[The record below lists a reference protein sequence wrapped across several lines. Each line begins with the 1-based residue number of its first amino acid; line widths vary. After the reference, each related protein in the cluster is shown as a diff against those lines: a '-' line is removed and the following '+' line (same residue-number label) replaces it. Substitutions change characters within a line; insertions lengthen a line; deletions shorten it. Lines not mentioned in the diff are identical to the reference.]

1 MEIIESGMTFIL
13 EDNNCFH
20 IEKHALGKTN
30 CKRSTRNNKVCEFI
44 TFAHNRHVFVEA
56 KSSAPKG
63 PSGNVADL
71 QLNGNPM
78 PDNWRA
84 FDNYT
89 TYLHDIAQKFIDS
102 FHILQAIAIERH
114 GADELRNTGLPK
126 LFSSK
131 DAIGVEFVLIL
142 NIPATAGN
150 VARESF
156 APLKDALTKEM
167 RPFLKTWNIST
178 EAIKIFWPQE
188 AQRRYNFL
196 HNIG

>member
-102 FHILQAIAIERH
+102 FHILQAIAVGRH
-114 GADELRNTGLPK
+114 GATIVNLLDNQLIIRCICRGFQICACCISFQRCNQLSLLP
-126 LFSSK
+126 
-131 DAIGVEFVLIL
+131 
-142 NIPATAGN
+142 AG
-150 VARESF
+150 ARFQS
-156 APLKDALTKEM
+156 
-167 RPFLKTWNIST
+167 
-178 EAIKIFWPQE
+178 
-188 AQRRYNFL
+188 
-196 HNIG
+196 